1 MTSLSQE
8 NTSIMS
14 QASDPALQVLRERFG
29 YDDFRHQQRAIIDT
43 LLQGDDAL
51 VLMPTGGGKSLC
63 YQIPA
68 ILRDGVGIVISPLIA
83 LMQDQVDALAQNG
96 VRASFLNSTQS
107 LDQQRAVRRQLL
119 DGDIDLLYVAPERAL
134 TEDFL
139 GLLSQARIALF
150 AIDEAHCVS
159 QWGHD
164 FRKDYQGLYRLHELF
179 PEVPRIALTA
189 TADRRTRGEIE
200 QQLQLQQAR
209 QFIHSFDRPNIFYR
223 ISEGQNNR
231 QRLWDFLA
239 THHPE
244 DAGIVYC
251 LSRKQVESTAEWLR
265 QKGRNALPYHAGLD
279 KDTRAEHQRIFLQQE
294 GVIIVATIAFGM
306 GIDKPDVRFV
316 AHLNLPKNIESYYQE
331 TGRAGRDGEPAN
343 AWLAYGLQD
352 IITLR
357 QMSQDSDASDAHKRN
372 LHAKLEAMLGLCEQA
387 GCRRQTLLAYFGEEL
402 PEPCGHCDNCI
413 SPPDT
418 WDATEAAR
426 KALSCVYRT
435 GQRFGVNY
443 IIDVLL
449 GKEHEKI
456 QRNGHDRISTFGIGG
471 ELSSAEWHS
480 LMRQLIAL
488 GYLYSDAEQYGA
500 IKLDPRCK
508 PLLSGQESLQLR
520 KHQRREKTRS
530 SSGKSAQ
537 SPAVRL
543 ADQPLFEAL
552 RDYRREQAEAQ
563 GVPPYVVLHDK
574 TLKEISQVRPDSLDR
589 LSQVIGIG
597 ARKIELYGQDLLDIV
612 RQHPLDPDLD
622 NSLGDSVNETLRR
635 RRAGMS
641 IEQIA
646 AERELTT
653 GSICNHLAQA
663 IEAGE
668 IELEQAI
675 DLPPEEID
683 AIRHAI
689 EMAMNEEPFRMK
701 TVHESLDGAYD
712 YGLLQCVKASM
723 AE

>member
-1 MTSLSQE
+1 M
-8 NTSIMS
+8 
-14 QASDPALQVLRERFG
+14 
-29 YDDFRHQQRAIIDT
+29 
-43 LLQGDDAL
+43 
-51 VLMPTGGGKSLC
+51 
-63 YQIPA
+63 
-68 ILRDGVGIVISPLIA
+68 LRDGVGIVISPLIA

-107 LDQQRAVRRQLL
+107 PEEQQQVRRALL
-119 DGDIDLLYVAPERAL
+119 SGDIDLLYVAPERAL

-139 GLLSQARIALF
+139 ALLAQARIALF

-164 FRKDYQGLYRLHELF
+164 FRKDYQQLSRLHELF
-179 PEVPRIALTA
+179 PSVPRIALTA
-189 TADRRTRGEIE
+189 TADRRTRDEIE

-231 QRLWDFLA
+231 QRLWDFLS
-239 THHPE
+239 TQHPG

-251 LSRKQVESTAEWLR
+251 LSRKQVESTADWLR

-279 KDTRAEHQRIFLQQE
+279 KNTRAEHQRIFLQQE

-402 PEPCGHCDNCI
+402 PEPCGHCDNCV

-456 QRNGHDRISTFGIGG
+456 RRNGHDRISTFGISG

-500 IKLDPRCK
+500 IRLDPRCK
-508 PLLSGQESLQLR
+508 PLLAGEQSLQLR
-520 KHQRREKTRS
+520 KHERRGQGRGSGHGKTAT
-530 SSGKSAQ
+530 G
-537 SPAVRL
+537 VRL
-543 ADQPLFEAL
+543 ADRPLFEAL
-552 RDYRREQAEAQ
+552 REYRREQAEAQ
-563 GVPPYVVLHDK
+563 GVPPYVILHDK
-574 TLKEISQVRPDSLDR
+574 TLQAISRERPDSRER
-589 LSQVIGIG
+589 LSRIIGIG
-597 ARKIELYGQDLLDIV
+597 ARKLDLYGDDLLSIV
-612 RQHPLDPDLD
+612 RQHPLDPLLD
-622 NSLGDSVNETLRR
+622 NRLSDTVNETLKLRL
-635 RRAGMS
+635 AGAPV
-641 IEQIA
+641 EQIA
-646 AERELTT
+646 TERGLTPS
-653 GSICNHLAQA
+653 SIYHHLATA
-663 IEAGE
+663 IEAGA
-668 IELEQAI
+668 IEVEQAI
-675 DLPPEEID
+675 DLPAGEIE
-683 AIRHAI
+683 AIRYAI
-689 EMAMNEEPFRMK
+689 ELAMEETPLRMK

-712 YGLLQCVKASM
+712 YGLLGCVRAGM
-723 AE
+723 DG